1 MNMLRPLPIVL
12 FLLLGLLCLSSC
24 SQSEKKDSRITKDS
38 LKRRSLK
45 EWNKTIPGSFN
56 SEQELFF
63 DTLQIESF
71 IKAHP
76 QLAEYA
82 GSIRKFYN
90 GRHFAYAW
98 YNKNGL
104 IEQAGNLTDRV
115 KNLKDEGINK
125 DVPYRVALDSMIYAK
140 PTKKPDINLELML
153 TAQYF
158 VFAKLAW
165 EGMDTSIS
173 KSAQWFLPRKK
184 IAYDAYLDSM
194 IKAPAKFA
202 GTTVAPVYRQYDL
215 LKNFLIK
222 YRNLEQKDNWQPIV
236 ADKKSY
242 KPGDSS
248 DVIGKIKTRL
258 FKLEDFKGDTT
269 DIHYDDE
276 LLTAVKQFQE
286 RSGMSPDGSIGPST
300 LTELN
305 TSLKKRIRQ
314 LLVNMERSR
323 WLPVK
328 VDSSYL
334 GVNIPEF
341 KLHVYHSDSL
351 LWSGNV
357 VVGQSLHKTVIFSGD
372 MKYVVFSPYWNVPT
386 SIVRNEILPAMR
398 RNRSYITQHQMEIT
412 GYSGGLPVVRQKPGP
427 KNSLGLVKFLFP
439 NSYDIYLHDTPAKS
453 LFGESS
459 RAFSH
464 GCIRVENPTKLAEFL
479 LKGNKDWDATKIK
492 TAMNAGKEQY
502 ITLKKKVPVYIAYF
516 TAFTDRNNLLNFRKD
531 IYSRDE
537 PLANMLLKEE

>member
-1 MNMLRPLPIVL
+1 MNLLRPLPIVS
-12 FLLLGLLCLSSC
+12 FLLLGLVYLSSC
-24 SQSEKKDSRITKDS
+24 NQSEKKAPKITKDS
-38 LKRRSLK
+38 LKRRSIK
-45 EWNKTIPGSFN
+45 EWNKTIPGNFN

-71 IKAHP
+71 ITAHP
-76 QLAEYA
+76 QLEEYA
-82 GSIRKFYN
+82 PSIRKFYN
-90 GRHFAYAW
+90 NRHFAFAW

-125 DVPYRVALDSMIYAK
+125 DVPYRATLDSMIYAK
-140 PTKKPDINLELML
+140 QTKKPDINLELML

-165 EGMDTSIS
+165 EGMDASIS
-173 KSAQWFLPRKK
+173 KSAEWFLPRKK

-222 YRNLEQKDNWQPIV
+222 YRNLEQKDSWEPIV
-236 ADKKSY
+236 ADRKSY

-248 DVIGKIKTRL
+248 DVIAKIKTKL

-269 DIHYDDE
+269 NTHYDNE
-276 LLTAVKQFQE
+276 LLEAVKQFQE
-286 RSGMSPDGSIGPST
+286 RNGMSPDGSIGPGT

-334 GVNIPEF
+334 AVNIPEF

-372 MKYVVFSPYWNVPT
+372 MKYAVFSPYWNVPT

-398 RNRSYITQHQMEIT
+398 RSKNYISTHQMEIT

-479 LKGNKDWDATKIK
+479 LKDNKGWDAAKIK

-502 ITLKKKVPVYIAYF
+502 VTLKKKVPVYIAYF
-516 TAFTDRNNLLNFRKD
+516 TAFTDRNNRLNFRKD

-537 PLANMLLKEE
+537 PLAGMLLKEE

>member
-1 MNMLRPLPIVL
+1 MNMLRPLPIVSFL
-12 FLLLGLLCLSSC
+12 FLGLLYLSSC
-24 SQSEKKDSRITKDS
+24 NQSEKKAPKITKDS
-38 LKRRSLK
+38 LKRRSIK
-45 EWNKTIPGSFN
+45 EWNKTIPGNFN

-71 IKAHP
+71 ITAHP
-76 QLAEYA
+76 QLEEYA
-82 GSIRKFYN
+82 PSIRKFYN
-90 GRHFAYAW
+90 SRHFAFAW

-125 DVPYRVALDSMIYAK
+125 DVPYRASLDSMIYAK
-140 PTKKPDINLELML
+140 QTKKPDINLELML

-165 EGMDTSIS
+165 EGMDASIS
-173 KSAQWFLPRKK
+173 KSAEWFLPRKK

-222 YRNLEQKDNWQPIV
+222 YRDLEQKDSWQPIV

-248 DVIGKIKTRL
+248 EVIAKIKTRL

-269 DIHYDDE
+269 NTHYDDE
-276 LLTAVKQFQE
+276 LLAAVKQFQE
-286 RSGMSPDGSIGPST
+286 RNGMGADGSIGPGT

-314 LLVNMERSR
+314 ILVNMERSR

-334 GVNIPEF
+334 AVNIPEF

-398 RNRSYITQHQMEIT
+398 RNKNYISTHQMEIT

-479 LKGNKDWDATKIK
+479 LKDNKGWDATKIK
-492 TAMNAGKEQY
+492 TAMNSGKEQY
-502 ITLKKKVPVYIAYF
+502 VTLKKKVPVYIAYF
-516 TAFTDRNNLLNFRKD
+516 TAFTDRNNHLNFRKD

>member
-1 MNMLRPLPIVL
+1 MNLLRPFPIVS
-12 FLLLGLLCLSSC
+12 FLLLGLLFFNSC
-24 SQSEKKDSRITKDS
+24 NQSEKKAPKITKDS
-38 LKRRSLK
+38 LKRRSIK
-45 EWNKTIPGSFN
+45 DWNKTIPGNFN

-63 DTLQIESF
+63 DTLQLESF
-71 IKAHP
+71 ITAHP
-76 QLAEYA
+76 LLKEYTA
-82 GSIRKFYN
+82 SIQKFYSN
-90 GRHFAYAW
+90 RHFAYAW
-98 YNKNGL
+98 YNKNRL

-125 DVPYRVALDSMIYAK
+125 DIPYRALLDSMIYAK
-140 PTKKPDINLELML
+140 STKKPNIELELML

-165 EGMDTSIS
+165 EGMDASIS
-173 KSAQWFLPRKK
+173 KSSEWFLPRKK
-184 IAYDAYLDSM
+184 IAYDVYLDSM
-194 IKAPAKFA
+194 IKSPAKFA

-222 YRNLEQKDNWQPIV
+222 YRELEQNDPWQPIV

-248 DVIGKIKTRL
+248 EVIARIKTRL

-269 DIHYDDE
+269 DTHYNDE
-276 LLTAVKQFQE
+276 FLLAVKQFQE
-286 RSGMSPDGSIGPST
+286 RSGMAPDGTIGPGT

-305 TSLKKRIRQ
+305 TPIKKRIRQ

-323 WLPVK
+323 WLPVQI
-328 VDSSYL
+328 DSSYL

-341 KLHVYHSDSL
+341 KLHVYHADSL

-357 VVGQSLHKTVIFSGD
+357 VVGQSIHKTVIFSGD

-386 SIVRNEILPAMR
+386 SIVRNEVLPAMR
-398 RNRSYITQHQMEIT
+398 RDKNYIKNHQMEIT

-439 NSYDIYLHDTPAKS
+439 NSYDIYLHDTPSKS

-464 GCIRVENPTKLAEFL
+464 GCIRVEDPAKLAAFL
-479 LKGNKDWDATKIK
+479 LKNNKGWDANKIK

-502 ITLKKKVPVYIAYF
+502 VTLKNKVPVYIAYF
-516 TAFTDRNNLLNFRKD
+516 TAFIDRNKRLNFRKD

>member
-1 MNMLRPLPIVL
+1 MLRPLPIVL

-24 SQSEKKDSRITKDS
+24 KQSEKKDSKITKDS
-38 LKRRSLK
+38 LKRRSIK

-63 DTLQIESF
+63 DTLQIELF

-76 QLAEYA
+76 QLKEYA
-82 GSIRKFYN
+82 SSIRKFYN

-125 DVPYRVALDSMIYAK
+125 DIPYRVALDSMIYAK

-165 EGMDTSIS
+165 EGMDASIS

-222 YRNLEQKDNWQPIV
+222 YRNLEQTDNWQPIV

-248 DVIGKIKTRL
+248 DIIAKIKTRL

-269 DIHYDDE
+269 DIHYDEE
-276 LLTAVKQFQE
+276 LLTAVKQFQQ
-286 RSGMSPDGSIGPST
+286 RNGMSPDGSIGPGT

-323 WLPVK
+323 WLPVQ

-398 RNRSYITQHQMEIT
+398 RNRNYITQHQMEIT
-412 GYSGGLPVVRQKPGP
+412 GYSGALPVVRQKPGP

-479 LKGNKDWDATKIK
+479 LKNNKGWDVTKIK

-502 ITLKKKVPVYIAYF
+502 VTLKKKVPVYIAYF

>member
-1 MNMLRPLPIVL
+1 MNLLRPFPIVA
-12 FLLLGLLCLSSC
+12 FLLLGLLFFNSC
-24 SQSEKKDSRITKDS
+24 NQSEKKAPKITKDS
-38 LKRRSLK
+38 LKRRSIK
-45 EWNKTIPGSFN
+45 DWNKTIPGNFN

-63 DTLQIESF
+63 DTLQLESF
-71 IKAHP
+71 ITAHP
-76 QLAEYA
+76 LLKEYTA
-82 GSIRKFYN
+82 SIQKFYSN
-90 GRHFAYAW
+90 RHFAFAW

-125 DVPYRVALDSMIYAK
+125 DIPYRASLDSMIYAK
-140 PTKKPDINLELML
+140 STKKPNIELELML

-165 EGMDTSIS
+165 EGMDASIS
-173 KSAQWFLPRKK
+173 KSSEWFLPRKK

-194 IKAPAKFA
+194 IKSPAKFA

-222 YRNLEQKDNWQPIV
+222 YRELEQNDQWQPIV

-248 DVIGKIKTRL
+248 AVIAQIKTRL

-269 DIHYDDE
+269 DTHYNDE
-276 LLTAVKQFQE
+276 FLLAVKQFQE
-286 RSGMSPDGSIGPST
+286 RSGMPADGTIGPGT

-305 TSLKKRIRQ
+305 TPIKKRIRQ

-323 WLPVK
+323 WLPVQI
-328 VDSSYL
+328 DSSYL

-341 KLHVYHSDSL
+341 KLHVYHADSL

-357 VVGQSLHKTVIFSGD
+357 VVGQSIHKTVIFSGD

-386 SIVRNEILPAMR
+386 SIVRNEVLPAMR
-398 RNRSYITQHQMEIT
+398 RDKSYIKNHQMEIT

-439 NSYDIYLHDTPAKS
+439 NSYDIYLHDTPSKS

-464 GCIRVENPTKLAEFL
+464 GCIRVEDPAKLAAFL
-479 LKGNKDWDATKIK
+479 LKNNKGWDDNKIK

-502 ITLKKKVPVYIAYF
+502 VTLKKKVPVYIAYF
-516 TAFTDRNNLLNFRKD
+516 TAFIDRNNRLNFRKD

>member
-1 MNMLRPLPIVL
+1 MNLLRPFPIVV
-12 FLLLGLLCLSSC
+12 FLLFGLLYLNSC
-24 SQSEKKDSRITKDS
+24 NQSEKKATKITKDS
-38 LKRRSLK
+38 LKRRSIK
-45 EWNKTIPGSFN
+45 DWNKTIPGNFN

-71 IKAHP
+71 IAAHP
-76 QLAEYA
+76 LLKEYA
-82 GSIRKFYN
+82 ASIQKFYN
-90 GRHFAYAW
+90 NRHFAFAW

-125 DVPYRVALDSMIYAK
+125 DIPYRAALDSMIYAK
-140 PTKKPDINLELML
+140 PSKKPDIRLELLL

-165 EGMDTSIS
+165 EGMDASIS
-173 KSAQWFLPRKK
+173 KSSEWFLPRKK
-184 IAYDAYLDSM
+184 VAYDAYLDSM
-194 IKAPAKFA
+194 IKSPAKFA

-222 YRNLEQKDNWQPIV
+222 YRELDQKDPWKPIV
-236 ADKKSY
+236 TDKKSY

-248 DVIGKIKTRL
+248 EVIAQIKTRL

-269 DIHYDDE
+269 DTHYNDE
-276 LLTAVKQFQE
+276 FLLAVKQFQE
-286 RSGMSPDGSIGPST
+286 RSGMTPDGAIGPGT

-305 TSLKKRIRQ
+305 TPLKKRIRQ

-323 WLPVK
+323 WLPVQI
-328 VDSSYL
+328 DSNYL

-341 KLHVYHSDSL
+341 KLHVYHADSL

-357 VVGQSLHKTVIFSGD
+357 VVGQSIHKTVIFSGD

-386 SIVRNEILPAMR
+386 SIVRNEVLPNMR
-398 RNRSYITQHQMEIT
+398 RNKNYIKSHQMEIT

-439 NSYDIYLHDTPAKS
+439 NSYDIYLHDTPSKS

-464 GCIRVENPTKLAEFL
+464 GCIRVENPAKLAAFL
-479 LKGNKDWDATKIK
+479 LKNSKGWDEAKIK
-492 TAMNAGKEQY
+492 TAMNSGKEQY
-502 ITLKKKVPVYIAYF
+502 VTLKNKVPVYIAYF
-516 TAFTDRNNLLNFRKD
+516 TAFIDRNNRLNFRKD

-537 PLANMLLKEE
+537 PLASMLLKEE